1 MKFAIGMLVLLIL
14 SAVGH
19 AGTLED
25 VGGFG
30 FSVRAATTAELPKD
44 TSGEILEWVRPG
56 LAFGA
61 LGLAAPPMYA
71 SGLVVGGLLLGP
83 GALIAA
89 NIEHATWRHVAD
101 ALGAIDFDQAT
112 LRALERRGAL
122 ALPTRPGRQAKAELV
137 INAYGIVGHQ
147 PGRVCF
153 IADTEL
159 RVQVEQHERLR
170 QRILLTDAAATP
182 EQDAAALPPA
192 PPAQC
197 ASIDRFARTDAQLV
211 RDTAAE
217 YAELLAA
224 LVIER
229 LVAEVAR

>member
-1 MKFAIGMLVLLIL
+1 MKFAMSVLVLLMQA
-14 SAVGH
+14 AVGS

-25 VGGFG
+25 VGGFE
-30 FSVRAATTAELPKD
+30 FHVRAATTAELPKD
-44 TSGEILEWVRPG
+44 TSGEILKWARPG

-101 ALGAIDFDQAT
+101 ALGAIDFDQAI

-122 ALPTRPGRQAKAELV
+122 ALPTRPGPRAQTELV
-137 INAYGIVGHQ
+137 ISAYGIVGHQ

-159 RVQVEQHERLR
+159 RVQVGQHERLR
-170 QRILLTDAAATP
+170 HRILLADAAATP

-192 PPAQC
+192 QC
-197 ASIDRFARTDAQLV
+197 AGIDRFAKSDAQLV

-229 LVAEVAR
+229 LAAEVAP